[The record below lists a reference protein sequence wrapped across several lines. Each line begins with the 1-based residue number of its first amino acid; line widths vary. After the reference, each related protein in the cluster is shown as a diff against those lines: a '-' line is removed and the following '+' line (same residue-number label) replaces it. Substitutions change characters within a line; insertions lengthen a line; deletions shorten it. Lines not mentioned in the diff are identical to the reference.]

1 LLGTRARVDPLP
13 NDSIDA
19 VRDTLKKMVAIVRKY
34 SGCSPD
40 FTTVNHASALLSQ
53 NGIRDTRMN
62 RYQIIKLFQNWVRDG
77 IGYAHDP
84 YLVEMIQTPPRTLD
98 RGFGDCDDKAILLCS
113 LLSVIG
119 FECEFLA
126 VGGVGEGWDS
136 SPAVKNG
143 FYDPNTI
150 PDYSHVLCAVR
161 FGRSSGRRPA
171 FLDGWLTLETIV
183 PSAGPG
189 WFPPGTRVI
198 MPAHI

>member
-1 LLGTRARVDPLP
+1 MLGTRARVDTLP
-13 NDSIDA
+13 GDSIDA

-40 FTTVNHASALLSQ
+40 ITTVNHASALLVA
-53 NGIRDTRMN
+53 NGFDDTRVN
-62 RYQIIKLFQNWVRDG
+62 RYQIIKAIQNWVRDS

-84 YLVEMIQTPPRTLD
+84 YLVEMIQTPPRTLE

-113 LLSVIG
+113 LLSVLG

-126 VGGVGEGWDS
+126 VGGIGEGWDS
-136 SPAVKNG
+136 SPSVQNG
-143 FYDPNTI
+143 VYDPNAI

-161 FGRSSGRRPA
+161 FGRPTGRKPY

-183 PSAGPG
+183 PCAAPG
-189 WFPPGTRVI
+189 WFPRGTRVI